1 MTDNG
6 SAHQHVGLARR
17 VIRRVRRNHAL
28 EHATMHI
35 LAATNKDSG
44 IVGRSALGGFH
55 IYGEVPT
62 ERVMGAAQEGLRR
75 LKAGQRHLAVH
86 PNCGTNVVLAGGLA
100 GLGAF
105 LVLGTRRRSL
115 WERLL
120 LLPLACAA
128 ATLGILLAQPLGPL
142 VQARLST
149 KPDLGNLRITRAT
162 RTRRAGILDHHVH
175 TEA

>member
-1 MTDNG
+1 MSQMA
-6 SAHQHVGLARR
+6 SAQRQIDQARR
-17 VIRRVRRNHAL
+17 LIGRIRQNHAL

-35 LAATNKDSG
+35 LTATHKESA
-44 IVGRSALGGFH
+44 IVGRSAPGGFH

-62 ERVMGAAQEGLRR
+62 ERVLGAAQEGLRR
-75 LKAGQRHLAVH
+75 LNAGQRHLAVH
-86 PNCGTNVVLAGGLA
+86 PNCGTNLVLAGVLA
-100 GLGAF
+100 GVGAF
-105 LVLGTRRRSL
+105 LILGRRTRSL

-128 ATLGILLAQPLGPL
+128 ATLGILVAQPLGPL

-149 KPDLGNLRITRAT
+149 KPDMGDLRIAGAT
-162 RTRRAGILDHHVH
+162 QTRRAGILDHHVH

>member
-1 MTDNG
+1 MSQLAT
-6 SAHQHVGLARR
+6 AHRLVSQAKH
-17 VIRRVRRNHAL
+17 VIRRISRNHAV

-35 LAATNKDSG
+35 LTATHKDG
-44 IVGRSALGGFH
+44 TIVGRSAPGGFH

-62 ERVMGAAQEGLRR
+62 QRVLGAAQEGLRR

-86 PNCGTNVVLAGGLA
+86 PNCGTNLALAGVLA

-105 LVLGTRRRSL
+105 LILGRRTRSL

-128 ATLGILLAQPLGPL
+128 ATLGIIVAQPLGPL

-149 KPDLGNLRITRAT
+149 KPDVGDMRIAGAT
-162 RTRRAGILDHHVH
+162 QTRRAGILDHHVH